1 MKKSSKKFIALL
13 LSAIMLVTSI
23 PLGAFIASAADGDAK
38 DKYLFAYF
46 TGNSQ
51 YGQQIRFAV
60 SEDGYNFTALNK
72 NRPVVSQTKGSSA
85 TSSGFARDPYIARD
99 VNGNGY
105 WMVATDMDA
114 SPSGM
119 HGSWEGDSCIYTY
132 HSTDLTDWTQVACID
147 MRNFSGF
154 ETARRA
160 WAPQFIWDASKNQ
173 YMIYLTIFSSS
184 SSWDNSIYALYTSDF
199 QSVTAPQAITLNKT
213 TSGASID
220 SDIIENNGTYYMYFK
235 DESSAKVWVA
245 TSSNLTG
252 PYTAQKDVSSTL
264 SSKDVEGNAMYRIT
278 GTNTWVMMLDE
289 YNNGTFAYG
298 TTTDFI
304 NFTPYTGSTA
314 NNAALAARHGSVM
327 PITTEEY
334 NRIVEFYN
342 SASSYTEF
350 SYPWTEELAGGN
362 TGSWDLY
369 RDTTGYE
376 LHLQGKDAGVHYEI
390 KNGHAFLNKFGMIV
404 QDERVKSLIASDSFS
419 IGFSYKAQT
428 LTPNAP
434 IFTIYDGSGSG
445 HINYVELLESGQL
458 TIGGNVVASIADFK
472 PAEENK
478 FVFSYNGSTFSVYM
492 NGKLAASAPAD
503 FNVKIVGDLY
513 LGLGY
518 NDARTSIVGTYGQVN
533 CTATAVN
540 ENVSLTGF
548 EDVMA
553 AFEKKLADGA
563 LYKNM
568 GDAYDAYVKCQ
579 KAYDAYNYGGD
590 ESVDLTAAATELR
603 VAMLSMVKWEIPIA
617 KATNKPR
624 FQKDPSDTSA
634 IDWAYN
640 GVLWGDSTLTTDIA
654 KRESWASTSL
664 YVRYPEVTFLYTGAD
679 EEKLTSAIG
688 ICGAGTGNATKS
700 PRYICGAESNNSN
713 ITLDIY
719 WRCKNE
725 NNANNWNYVGM
736 VQTNYNTQLATNANG
751 GAPNGAAQIR
761 GNNGLY
767 NYSIY
772 CGNVMRLSPSFGAS
786 EYVKD
791 YKPNLTVFLN
801 TSNSFSST
809 YEPWNTGE
817 MTRALH
823 VVNYKPL
830 YDYVMK
836 SDNIASKIA
845 DYSEG
850 GMGSYFTYLDTITP
864 FDPNSYFTSSN
875 DYSGCA
881 NAIKTIA
888 ENLPSDSSFTQD
900 SAAYKNLR
908 KAIEDYCI
916 NVKAPECVSVQTFEN
931 YKEALK
937 AAQNAMKAVYSDEKG
952 YARLSNDAIQTL
964 ADNLNKAGDSYSKS
978 THSYKWSTDDKQ
990 TAKFVCLND
999 SSHTFDLE
1007 CQNYYTID
1015 MIYNTLDKSKYTD
1028 EAWAA
1033 IQSEKV
1039 SFDNCKKVFYSD
1051 YDLAFSQIDAAQRNL
1066 LSIINNPIGGNKDKE
1081 NQKFT
1086 VYFQINFNGQIE
1098 PGVDKYITTYGQ
1110 VVTADIAQF
1119 GTEHKFEGYNVQSWT
1134 IKFSNGTEKTV
1145 TNTDSAYTLLVQED
1159 TTIIANI
1166 NNTATY
1172 VNILNQ
1178 YGNVLYSIPASA
1190 DDVISCDGNTVTIAG
1205 KTYTVPNMP
1214 YMNVT
1219 GYTVNGVKYTSETE
1233 FKVKAGENK
1242 IVPKYDPVV
1251 SDYTI
1256 TANGATV
1263 TVNDN
1268 ATNKAEYDDVVTV
1281 TFPVGTYAVAIENSD
1296 GSYAVAAYGNTYTF
1310 YANRNMTFYAVNG
1323 SASNYTIG
1331 GTALDK
1337 EKDALTIHRLDY
1349 QLPFAYAE
1357 AAVIDATAGKY
1368 TTFCSYSTETPAFD
1382 ETAKTGVRILEKG
1395 ILAVSPA
1402 NAAAYD
1408 ESNLKLDTG
1417 DTNIKAIVN
1426 AATAGSGN
1434 QYSFTITKNG
1444 TGAKTRAY
1452 VKYTYVYDGREITAV
1467 SYGNICTAQ

>member
-13 LSAIMLVTSI
+13 LKAIMLVTSI

-114 SPSGM
+114 SPAGM
-119 HGSWEGDSCIYTY
+119 HKDWEGDSCIYTY

-199 QSVTAPQAITLNKT
+199 KTVTAPQAITLSRT
-213 TSGASID
+213 TTGAAID
-220 SDIIENNGTYYMYFK
+220 ADIVVNNGTYYMYFK
-235 DESSAKVWVA
+235 DEKSTTVWVA
-245 TSSNLTG
+245 TASNLTG
-252 PYTAQKDVSSTL
+252 PYTAQKDVSSAL
-264 SSKDVEGNAMYRIT
+264 SSKEVEGSAMYQIT

-289 YNNGTFAYG
+289 YKNGTFAYG

-314 NNAALAARHGSVM
+314 NNAALTARHGSVM

-350 SYPWTEELAGGN
+350 SYPWQTAQAAGN
-362 TGSWDLY
+362 QGSWDAY
-369 RDTTGYE
+369 RDSNGYE
-376 LHLQGKDAGVHYEI
+376 ANVKGVA
-390 KNGHAFLNKFGMIV
+390 NGANYVIGNGQAYLNGCGLLV

-518 NDARTSIVGTYGQVN
+518 NDVRDSVVGTYGQVN

-579 KAYDAYNYGGD
+579 KAYDAYYYGGD

-603 VAMLSMVKWEIPIA
+603 TAMLSMTEWTETLPLKSVSQDGSLNADNLEYRDEMKNVLYAYGVSDNAPKKINTSDMEALSGSGMQYGEI
-617 KATNKPR
+617 
-624 FQKDPSDTSA
+624 
-634 IDWAYN
+634 
-640 GVLWGDSTLTTDIA
+640 
-654 KRESWASTSL
+654 
-664 YVRYPEVTFLYTGAD
+664 TFLYTGPNQTIACPINCIIRYQNVFPNINTYQAKSCYINTSNPENLVELKHNWHSLGENAGYKTGTAHGQFSYLD
-679 EEKLTSAIG
+679 DSNQYSDSWRQNQSSAIN
-688 ICGAGTGNATKS
+688 CYSSNTLYFTGTLAANEYLKT
-700 PRYICGAESNNSN
+700 INSITYQIKDNKNGSQQHTMDANCTNGSSVIRVINYEVLKNKITDAQSKNYLAN
-713 ITLDIY
+713 ITSYKEGGLKDYVDSLD
-719 WRCKNE
+719 RLLSFN
-725 NNANNWNYVGM
+725 
-736 VQTNYNTQLATNANG
+736 
-751 GAPNGAAQIR
+751 
-761 GNNGLY
+761 LY
-767 NYSIY
+767 NY
-772 CGNVMRLSPSFGAS
+772 FA
-786 EYVKD
+786 
-791 YKPNLTVFLN
+791 T
-801 TSNSFSST
+801 
-809 YEPWNTGE
+809 
-817 MTRALH
+817 A
-823 VVNYKPL
+823 
-830 YDYVMK
+830 
-836 SDNIASKIA
+836 SDNNYDA
-845 DYSEG
+845 
-850 GMGSYFTYLDTITP
+850 
-864 FDPNSYFTSSN
+864 
-875 DYSGCA
+875 CA
-881 NAIKTIA
+881 AAIKAAVEGYKDTAAKDSDDYEALRTAIDTYRITA
-888 ENLPSDSSFTQD
+888 ENADACPKYVTALGG
-900 SAAYKNLR
+900 
-908 KAIEDYCI
+908 AIL
-916 NVKAPECVSVQTFEN
+916 T
-931 YKEALK
+931 
-937 AAQNAMKAVYSDEKG
+937 AQNAMAAVDDSENDYKPDYNSKNIGTIASELNNAVTDYKNSIHVYSW
-952 YARLSNDAIQTL
+952 
-964 ADNLNKAGDSYSKS
+964 DSYDKTTGKVTFKCSS
-978 THSYKWSTDDKQ
+978 CEDSYQ
-990 TAKFVCLND
+990 
-999 SSHTFDLE
+999 LE
-1007 CQNYYTID
+1007 GQNYMTAA
-1015 MIYNTLDKSKYTD
+1015 MIYDTLDKSKYT
-1028 EAWAA
+1028 
-1033 IQSEKV
+1033 
-1039 SFDNCKKVFYSD
+1039 SD
-1051 YDLAFSQIDAAQRNL
+1051 AIDAIETAKRIFDKIKTTRQAEKYIQQDIDDVTKALIAAMNSPLNKEDTERKWFVVTHIVVEDGVQSSSSKHDKRYGDTV
-1066 LSIINNPIGGNKDKE
+1066 SINYIPSNGVITSWDVQVGSSPVK
-1081 NQKFT
+1081 T
-1086 VYFQINFNGQIE
+1086 VATDVNDYMLYVQDNT
-1098 PGVDKYITTYGQ
+1098 VITTY
-1110 VVTADIAQF
+1110 VR
-1119 GTEHKFEGYNVQSWT
+1119 K
-1134 IKFSNGTEKTV
+1134 
-1145 TNTDSAYTLLVQED
+1145 NTTS
-1159 TTIIANI
+1159 
-1166 NNTATY
+1166 TY
-1172 VNILNQ
+1172 VNILDQ
-1178 YGNVLYSIPASA
+1178 YGKVLYSVPAA
-1190 DDVISCDGNTVTIAG
+1190 EGDAITCNGNTVTIAG
-1205 KTYTVPNMP
+1205 NHYNVPNMP

-1219 GYTVNGVKYTSETE
+1219 EYTVNGVKYTSETE

-1256 TANGATV
+1256 TADDADV
-1263 TVNDN
+1263 TVNGKV
-1268 ATNKAEYDDVVTV
+1268 TNKAEYDDVVTV
-1281 TFPVGTYAVAIENSD
+1281 TFPEGTYAVAIQNTD

-1310 YANRNMTFYAVNG
+1310 FANRNMTFYAVSG

-1331 GTALDK
+1331 TTALDK
-1337 EKDALTIHRLDY
+1337 DRDALTIHRLDY

-1357 AAVIDATAGKY
+1357 VALTDEAANKY
-1368 TTFCSYSTETPAFD
+1368 TTFCSYSTETPAYD
-1382 ETAKTGVRILEKG
+1382 EETKKGVKILEKG
-1395 ILAVSPA
+1395 TLVSR
-1402 NAAAYD
+1402 
-1408 ESNLKLDTG
+1408 
-1417 DTNIKAIVN
+1417 
-1426 AATAGSGN
+1426 TAGLTDETFRIGMDGVSQAVNPNTTKYGN
-1434 QYSFTITKNG
+1434 QYSLSIRNG
-1444 TGAKTRAY
+1444 GSVTTRAY
-1452 VKYTYVYDGREITAV
+1452 VKYTYTYQGKEITAV
-1467 SYGNICTAQ
+1467 SYGNICNAQ